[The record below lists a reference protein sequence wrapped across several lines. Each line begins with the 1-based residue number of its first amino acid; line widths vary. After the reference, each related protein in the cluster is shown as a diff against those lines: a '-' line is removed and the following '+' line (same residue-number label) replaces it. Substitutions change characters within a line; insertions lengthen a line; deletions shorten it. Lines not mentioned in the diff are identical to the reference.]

1 MMELDH
7 VDETPSYDFAFA
19 ATGGDIC
26 DGLRGRDNHK
36 QELLAE

>member
-1 MMELDH
+1 MEPDH
-7 VDETPSYDFAFA
+7 VKEKPSHDFTFA

-26 DGLRGRDNHK
+26 DGLRWRDDHE